1 MLHKAPA
8 GSPSDERLE
17 TREWIVFVFRN
28 EDKKRASCKACS
40 NKKTWRIEKS
50 PTPESLRL
58 QLESHLHKC

>member
-1 MLHKAPA
+1 MSVWKQEN
-8 GSPSDERLE
+8 GSFLFLE
-17 TREWIVFVFRN
+17 MKT
-28 EDKKRASCKACS
+28 KKGASCKACS